1 MNRSLANVLFGAFG
15 GAAPAAAAAADGE
28 AKSYR
33 EVTAEDCA
41 VMLAYASRVVV
52 VPGYGLAV
60 AQAQHAVR
68 ELADLL
74 EARGVR
80 VQARIVDEPQR
91 RAAFFARFGMQRS
104 PPEIGRAK
112 PAEKAR

>member
-15 GAAPAAAAAADGE
+15 ARRPQPHAAAAGGD

-33 EVTAEDCA
+33 EVSAEDCA
-41 VMLAYASRVVV
+41 VMLAYASRVVI

-60 AQAQHAVR
+60 AQAQHNVR

-74 EARGVR
+74 EK
-80 VQARIVDEPQR
+80 
-91 RAAFFARFGMQRS
+91 RAWT
-104 PPEIGRAK
+104 
-112 PAEKAR
+112 